1 MLWDEKT
8 LMLFLFLEIIFL
20 FFNLESQNLATL
32 GFDNCQISENEKSL
46 SEKEKTAYSFS
57 TSEQPVS
64 SY

>member
-1 MLWDEKT
+1 LVEKLT
-8 LMLFLFLEIIFL
+8 AYSFSSKDFSF
-20 FFNLESQNLATL
+20 FFNLDCQNLAML